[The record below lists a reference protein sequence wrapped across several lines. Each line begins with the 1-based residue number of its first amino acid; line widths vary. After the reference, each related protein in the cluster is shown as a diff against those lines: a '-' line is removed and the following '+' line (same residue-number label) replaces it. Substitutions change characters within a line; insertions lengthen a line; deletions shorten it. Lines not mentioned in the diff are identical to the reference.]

1 MHDWKHPNKLAQ
13 KIDAFEWDSHTH
25 TLVRACTLS
34 SCSCSRKA
42 RANICLQMHL
52 LCPHWR
58 FWAKWPR
65 YYLHWETLES
75 TVSLTQLKH
84 LLLGKHAETWH
95 ARPRASEAQRGSWR
109 VQEVAMLALSTLL
122 LCPHPAAP
130 PGAFRQP
137 GSLTRDGLF
146 LSILRRGYVYKVTF
160 NVSTSLWGSSH
171 T

>member
-1 MHDWKHPNKLAQ
+1 
-13 KIDAFEWDSHTH
+13 
-25 TLVRACTLS
+25 
-34 SCSCSRKA
+34 
-42 RANICLQMHL
+42 MHL

-65 YYLHWETLES
+65 YYLHWRTLES
-75 TVSLTQLKH
+75 TVSLMQLKH
-84 LLLGKHAETWH
+84 LPLGKRAETWH
-95 ARPRASEAQRGSWR
+95 ARPRAPEALRGSWR
-109 VQEVAMLALSTLL
+109 VQEVAMLALSTLP

-146 LSILRRGYVYKVTF
+146 LSILRGGYIYKVTF

-171 T
+171 TQWAVPKLCLELLVGQIYFYIPPDTWDCLRGEEFAHPAGNSQQPRSRF